1 MRITPNDVKNIVS
14 NYKTL
19 KEDVGLGYGVPSQL
33 NVTSIGSQ
41 GPKIP
46 RSPIAALKG
55 EVPGGQGEQSNEEFG
70 DMVSGDPEE
79 EMAISNLSS
88 IAAKAL
94 ELKSKLESGTQ
105 IEPWVFSKIILA
117 TDYMQ
122 TVLDYIEHKKYGGM
136 ESERPDFGS

>member
-1 MRITPNDVKNIVS
+1 MRITPNDVKNIV
-14 NYKTL
+14 NTYQTV

-70 DMVSGDPEE
+70 DMVSEDPEE

-88 IAAKAL
+88 MAAKAL
-94 ELKSKLESGTQ
+94 ELKTKLENGTQ
-105 IEPWVFSKIILA
+105 IEPWVFSKIVLA
-117 TDYMQ
+117 TNFIQ
-122 TVLDYIEHKKYGGM
+122 TVLDYVESRQYGGT
-136 ESERPDFGS
+136 ESEGPDFGS